1 MYTILWKMWRLG
13 FCITRLREVY
23 PYRECVTRKGVDLLA
38 YDRLFAQVVNDDYR
52 TAIEIACDRL
62 MHPIELENHLREQ
75 YEQYLEQ
82 NAEVILKV
90 LIPENKVEEISYLC
104 DSCLIPE
111 EALADALP
119 LASEEKMSQIVAILM
134 EYQRSNFE
142 RRKHL
147 PCLWTGRKRRTM
159 KTREQLEATGNKILN
174 SVRTELYLS
183 MRFMDRHSE
192 VWDLPWI
199 CRREQWARMRYISG
213 SIRPICCRLILND
226 RKF

>member
-1 MYTILWKMWRLG
+1 M
-13 FCITRLREVY
+13 
-23 PYRECVTRKGVDLLA
+23 
-38 YDRLFAQVVNDDYR
+38 VNDDYR

-111 EALADALP
+111 AALADALP
-119 LASEEKMSQIVAILM
+119 LASEEKMSQIAAILM

-183 MRFMDRHSE
+183 MRFM
-192 VWDLPWI
+192 
-199 CRREQWARMRYISG
+199 G
-213 SIRPICCRLILND
+213 
-226 RKF
+226 